1 MILYQNCGSCL
12 KLLVKPQ
19 HLPVGIELTLHLVL
33 DIVGAL
39 PVVVAAVGA
48 RDECVAVVAG
58 VARLTLDA
66 AGLLVWRLGVG
77 EVAGHQLGVVAL
89 LKDL

>member
-19 HLPVGIELTLHLVL
+19 HLPVGIELTLHLVF

-39 PVVVAAVGA
+39 PVVVAALGA
-48 RDECVAVVAG
+48 RDERVAVVAG
-58 VARLTLDA
+58 VARRSRFA
-66 AGLLVWRLGVG
+66 AAASGSRVP
-77 EVAGHQLGVVAL
+77 
-89 LKDL
+89 